1 MAKYTGHTITS
12 DSALGSAVIQ
22 RSLRFNNYSS
32 SADDATL
39 TRTVGTASNRKTYT
53 HSFWVKRTKLGYG
66 MIFGQTDG
74 SGNDFCNFVFNSDD
88 KIEFNEYIY
97 NSGGNKFRLITTRA
111 FRDITSWYHIVTVVD
126 TTQGTSSNRVKIYV
140 NGVQETSF
148 TTGIYPD
155 QNYDTFI
162 NGTSYD
168 TMRIGLNGWGYG
180 GANCYLAEF
189 NAVDGYA
196 YDPSYFGFTDPQ
208 TSIWMPRRYEGT
220 YGTNG
225 YRLDFSD
232 NSSTA
237 ALGIDKSPNGNDFTA
252 NNFSVSAG
260 TGNDS
265 VLDTPSNNFC
275 TLNPLD
281 VYGDGIAET
290 IIQGN
295 LMAQNTSGSYRTTR
309 STFYLKTGKWYWE
322 VLVYD
327 WGGGSGEFLCGVVG
341 KDYVAGSGARRAYS
355 SNGQKYIGS
364 GSSYGATYT
373 TDDVIG
379 VALDLDNGTITFYKN
394 GASQGVAFTDML
406 TAMVNGGWTPMF
418 NGYSN
423 SYAAMNFG
431 QQPFTYTPPTGYKTL
446 NSANLPPN
454 VPSIIRPQ
462 KHFETL
468 LYTGNGS
475 NGNKITGLE
484 FKPDLVWFKCR
495 STTHYHDL
503 YDSVRGANKRLIPN
517 STSAE
522 NSYSNLVQSF
532 NEDGVTLGTAQEMN
546 QNSATYVAWC
556 WKAGGAAVTNND
568 GSGTSQVSANQEA
581 GFSIVTYTG
590 NATGSFISGAWQTI
604 GHGLGKTP
612 KWIVFKSRSFGD
624 ADTHWANYH
633 VGVTDANTDYV
644 VWDTTEARIETDVN
658 YMGST
663 LPTSSVFSLGY
674 NFTTNKNGEDYVAYC
689 WAEIPGY
696 SKFGSYTGN
705 GNSDGTYVHLGFR
718 PAWLMVKKT
727 SGTDSW
733 LIMDNKRDIDNV
745 VSNTL
750 AANSSGAENAD
761 TGGIPTDFL
770 SNGFKCRGSGGDFNG
785 DGSTYI
791 YMAFAEEPGTTPF
804 DTFPNAR

>member
-1 MAKYTGHTITS
+1 MAKHTGHTITS

-22 RSLRFNNYSS
+22 RSLRFN
-32 SADDATL
+32 SADSAVL
-39 TRTVGTASNRKTYT
+39 SRTITQTSNRKTFT
-53 HSFWVKRTKLGYG
+53 HSFWIKRTTLGG
-66 MIFGQTDG
+66 QIIFGNDDSAG
-74 SGNDFCNFVFNSDD
+74 SYFFNFRFNSDH
-88 KIEFNEYIY
+88 KIEFNEYRY
-97 NSGGNKFRLITTRA
+97 NESPSNKIRLITTRV
-111 FRDITSWYHIVTVVD
+111 FRDITSWYHIVTAVD
-126 TTQGTSSNRVKIYV
+126 TTQGTAANRVKIYV
-140 NGVQETSF
+140 NGVQETAF
-148 TTGIYPD
+148 DTEIYCD
-155 QNYDTFI
+155 QNHDTYF
-162 NGTSYD
+162 NATSPYPVI
-168 TMRIGLNGWGYG
+168 RIGSAGWG
-180 GANCYLAEF
+180 GAMNCYLAEF

-196 YDPSYFGFTDPQ
+196 YDPSYFGFTDSQ
-208 TSIWMPRRYEGT
+208 TGLWMPKRYEGT

-290 IIQGN
+290 ITQGN

-462 KHFETL
+462 KHFDCII
-468 LYTGNGS
+468 YTGNGS

-750 AANSSGAENAD
+750 AANSSGTENAD